1 LANPTINPNMN
12 PDMNPNKNKE
22 DKKIEYE
29 EEEIKDLMNE
39 DKLREQLKKNGYDV
53 GEDVC
58 EVKCV
63 RAIEKVVKGKV
74 EKAEEELLEILKKR
88 GLCKEDTDRCDVG
101 KVKFISA
108 PESWIKK

>member
-1 LANPTINPNMN
+1 
-12 PDMNPNKNKE
+12 MNPNKNKE

-29 EEEIKDLMNE
+29 EEEIKDLIYE
-39 DKLREQLKKNGYDV
+39 EKLREQLKKNGYEV

-63 RAIEKVVKGKV
+63 RAIVEKGKVEKV

-88 GLCKEDTDRCDVG
+88 GLCKEDIERCDVG

>member
-1 LANPTINPNMN
+1 MN
-12 PDMNPNKNKE
+12 PDMNPDKNKE

-29 EEEIKDLMNE
+29 EEEIKDLIYE
-39 DKLREQLKKNGYDV
+39 EKLREQLKKNGYEV

-63 RAIEKVVKGKV
+63 RAIVEKGKV

-88 GLCKEDTDRCDVG
+88 GLCKEDTCDVG

-108 PESWIKK
+108 PESWRKK

>member
-1 LANPTINPNMN
+1 MN
-12 PDMNPNKNKE
+12 PAMNSDKNKE

-29 EEEIKDLMNE
+29 EEEIKDLIYE
-39 DKLREQLKKNGYDV
+39 EKLREQLKKNGYEV

-63 RAIEKVVKGKV
+63 RAMEKV
-74 EKAEEELLEILKKR
+74 EKGKAEKADEELLEILKKR
-88 GLCKEDTDRCDVG
+88 GLCKENTKRCDVG